1 MLEEIEFVI
10 LEFYVLSCATVIIL
24 VSRWNLRDGIFLKY
38 SQAILCLVKQIDKI
52 LFFKL
57 EQLIKKDTCENFI
70 TVYGSAN
77 CN

>member
-1 MLEEIEFVI
+1 MIYTAVAEQAVGMLEEVEFVI

-52 LFFKL
+52 LFFK
-57 EQLIKKDTCENFI
+57 TR
-70 TVYGSAN
+70 TVS
-77 CN
+77 

>member
-1 MLEEIEFVI
+1 MIYTAVAEQAVGMLEEVEFVI

-52 LFFKL
+52 LFFK
-57 EQLIKKDTCENFI
+57 TR
-70 TVYGSAN
+70 TVN
-77 CN
+77 